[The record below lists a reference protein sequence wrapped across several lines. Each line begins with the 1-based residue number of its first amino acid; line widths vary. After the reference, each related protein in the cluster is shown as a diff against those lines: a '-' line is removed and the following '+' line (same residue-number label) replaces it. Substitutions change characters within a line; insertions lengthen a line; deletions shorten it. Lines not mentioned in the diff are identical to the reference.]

1 MGDPRVIPL
10 WYGESDVPT
19 PAFINEAAARAL
31 AAGQTFYTHKR
42 GIPELRAAIADYGS
56 SLYGVPIE
64 AERIT
69 VTPSGMSAI
78 MLLMQALVAPGD
90 RVVQIGSASCREG
103 VVREVETPVVAVAL

>member
-69 VTPSGMSAI
+69 VTSSGMSAI
-78 MLLMQALVAPGD
+78 MLLRSEEHTSELQSLL
-90 RVVQIGSASCREG
+90 RISY
-103 VVREVETPVVAVAL
+103 AVFCLT

>member
-1 MGDPRVIPL
+1 MNDSAATPAAARGRAAIRPKIAARGTQQILQVSRLAMGDPRVIPL

-56 SLYGVPIE
+56 SLYGVP
-64 AERIT
+64 
-69 VTPSGMSAI
+69 
-78 MLLMQALVAPGD
+78 LD
-90 RVVQIGSASCREG
+90 RKS
-103 VVREVETPVVAVAL
+103 